1 MDAGTR
7 GIRRLGRRRR
17 SRADDFGSVQVVLQP
32 IIEVATGTVVAAEAL
47 ARFIGTPTPVEQIF
61 AVAHASGRGAELEAA
76 CIRAA
81 LLRRPDLPPGVRLS
95 VNVSPDALSHPAIAA
110 AFAGDLDGIIVE
122 ITEHVSSDPS
132 AVRSSLD
139 WLRGRG
145 AQVAVDDTGSGYAGL
160 LRLAALDPDIVKLDR
175 TLVAG
180 LPDSLP
186 QTAIVEA
193 LVTLSARLG
202 WRMLGEGVESLRD
215 LAALA
220 EIGVDYA
227 QGTIIAPAA
236 DPMVAVD
243 PAAVEACRS
252 ARRRLLSGAP
262 PYGHVDG
269 GLDDDLP
276 AARGGPPPAA
286 DLSALVRMAAES
298 YNVDLVSVSLVED
311 GSRLHTVASTDPG
324 AEDPAYW
331 ISEFPALRRALDS
344 GALIEAHLAD
354 QDLHPAAR
362 HYLTAHGLDSLL
374 IVPIVADGVAI
385 GVLDLSQHNGR
396 RWTAREITRARRL
409 GEQLAQVVAD
419 RPAADDTT
427 SDQAPVRRVR

>member
-7 GIRRLGRRRR
+7 GIRHLGRRRR
-17 SRADDFGSVQVVLQP
+17 DRADDFGSVHIVLQP
-32 IIEVATGTVVAAEAL
+32 IIEVATGAVVAAEAL
-47 ARFIGTPTPVEQIF
+47 ARFAGTSIPVEQIF

-81 LLRRPDLPPGVRLS
+81 LVRRADLPAGARLS
-95 VNVSPDALSHPAIAA
+95 VNVSPDALSHPAISA
-110 AFAGDLDGIIVE
+110 AFTGDLDGIIVE

-175 TLVAG
+175 TLVTG
-180 LPDSLP
+180 LRDSLP

-202 WRMLGEGVESLRD
+202 WRVLGEGVESLSD

-227 QGTIIAPAA
+227 QGTIIAAAA
-236 DPMVAVD
+236 DPMPAVD
-243 PAAVEACRS
+243 AAAVEACRT
-252 ARRRLLSGAP
+252 ARTRLLSGAP
-262 PYGHVDG
+262 RYDHVEG
-269 GLDDDLP
+269 GLDDLP
-276 AARGGPPPAA
+276 AAARAGMPPAA
-286 DLSALVRMAAES
+286 DLADVVQKAAGS
-298 YNVDLVSVSLVED
+298 YNVDLVSVSLVD
-311 GSRLHTVASTDPG
+311 GTRLRTVASTDPSV
-324 AEDPAYW
+324 ADPAYR
-331 ISEFPALRRALDS
+331 ITDFPALQLTLDS
-344 GALIEAHLAD
+344 GSLIEAHLAD
-354 QDLHPAAR
+354 EDLHPAAR
-362 HYLTAHGLDSLL
+362 RYLTARGLEGLL
-374 IVPIVADGVAI
+374 IVPIIADGEAI
-385 GVLDLSQHNGR
+385 GVLDLSRHNSR

-409 GEQLAQVVAD
+409 GEQLGQIVAD
-419 RPAADDTT
+419 RPGPTDATT
-427 SDQAPVRRVR
+427 GQAHVRPTR

>member
-7 GIRRLGRRRR
+7 GIRHLGRRRR
-17 SRADDFGSVQVVLQP
+17 GRADDFGSVHIVLQP
-32 IIEVATGTVVAAEAL
+32 IIEVATGAVVAAEAL
-47 ARFIGTPTPVEQIF
+47 ARFAGTPAPVEQIF

-81 LLRRPDLPPGVRLS
+81 LLRRPDLPAGVRLS
-95 VNVSPDALSHPAIAA
+95 VNVSPDALSHPAISA

-175 TLVAG
+175 TLVTG
-180 LPDSLP
+180 LRDSLP

-227 QGTIIAPAA
+227 QGTIIAAAA
-236 DPMVAVD
+236 DPMPRVD
-243 PAAVEACRS
+243 PAAVEACRT
-252 ARRRLLSGAP
+252 ARTRLLSGAP
-262 PYGHVDG
+262 PYDHVEG
-269 GLDDDLP
+269 GFDDLP
-276 AARGGPPPAA
+276 AAARTGTPPAA
-286 DLSALVRMAAES
+286 DLDDVVQKAADS
-298 YNVDLVSVSLVED
+298 YNVDLVSVSLVD
-311 GSRLHTVASTDPG
+311 GTRLCTVASTDPSV
-324 AEDPAYW
+324 ADPAYR
-331 ISEFPALRRALDS
+331 ITDFPALRRALDS
-344 GALIEAHLAD
+344 GTLIEAHLAD
-354 QDLHPAAR
+354 EDLHPAAR
-362 HYLTAHGLDSLL
+362 RYLTARGLEGLL
-374 IVPIVADGVAI
+374 IVPIIADGEAI
-385 GVLDLSQHNGR
+385 GVLDLSRHDSR
-396 RWTAREITRARRL
+396 RWTAREITRARRF
-409 GEQLAQVVAD
+409 GEQLGQIVAD
-419 RPAADDTT
+419 RPGPTDAA
-427 SDQAPVRRVR
+427 SSPAEVRPTR

>member
-1 MDAGTR
+1 
-7 GIRRLGRRRR
+7 
-17 SRADDFGSVQVVLQP
+17 
-32 IIEVATGTVVAAEAL
+32 
-47 ARFIGTPTPVEQIF
+47 
-61 AVAHASGRGAELEAA
+61 
-76 CIRAA
+76 
-81 LLRRPDLPPGVRLS
+81 
-95 VNVSPDALSHPAIAA
+95 
-110 AFAGDLDGIIVE
+110 
-122 ITEHVSSDPS
+122 
-132 AVRSSLD
+132 
-139 WLRGRG
+139 
-145 AQVAVDDTGSGYAGL
+145 VAVDDTGSGYAGL

-175 TLVAG
+175 TLVTG
-180 LPDSLP
+180 LRDSLP

-202 WRMLGEGVESLRD
+202 WQVLGEGVESLRD

-227 QGTIIAPAA
+227 QGMIIAPAA
-236 DPMVAVD
+236 DPMAAVD
-243 PAAVEACRS
+243 PAAVDACRT
-252 ARRRLLSGAP
+252 ARKRLLSGAR
-262 PYGHVDG
+262 PYDHVEG
-269 GLDDDLP
+269 SLDDLP
-276 AARGGPPPAA
+276 PARAGLLPEA
-286 DLSALVRMAAES
+286 DLAVVVQSAAAS
-298 YNVDLVSVSLVED
+298 YNVDLVSVSLVMD
-311 GSRLHTVASTDPG
+311 GARLRTLASTDPTM
-324 AEDPAYW
+324 EDPAYW
-331 ISEFPALRRALDS
+331 IADFPALLLALDS

-419 RPAADDTT
+419 RPAAADTT